1 MLTHAGTHIPHAHC
15 VTDHT
20 HIQHPPQPCA
30 CSADITIIAKREQP
44 GDQLAR
50 QNNAR
55 HRHQL
60 QTLFL
65 SHTQRRHAISAGTQ
79 YAVQHTQQPC
89 ISPKMLRVHLISGT
103 FPTREGGRSLT
114 CSALTQ
120 LQHRPGHICSI
131 AEVTLLIQW
140 RPSRATQ
147 TQTRHLRMRHD
158 GRKVFWELLK
168 PMNIRR
174 AQSLHYFLR

>member
-30 CSADITIIAKREQP
+30 CSANITIIARREQP
-44 GDQLAR
+44 GEQLAR

-60 QTLFL
+60 QTL
-65 SHTQRRHAISAGTQ
+65 SHTHSAGTQYHSAGMQ

-89 ISPKMLRVHLISGT
+89 IGPKMLRVHLISGT

-120 LQHRPGHICSI
+120 LQHRRGHINSFNG
-131 AEVTLLIQW
+131 
-140 RPSRATQ
+140 RPSHATQ
-147 TQTRHLRMRHD
+147 TQTRHPRMWHD
-158 GRKVFWELLK
+158 SRLFWELLK

-174 AQSLHYFLR
+174 AQSLHCLLR